1 MKPTRTISLLSAL
14 LLLASITLAQ
24 TGDWQAVQHLPGG
37 TMLKITLK
45 RGHTFGHCEF
55 MGATD
60 DALHCDYRGMQ
71 YLRAQYPRDNVKAV
85 YLVHNA
91 RAIGVGIGA
100 GAGVVIGAATTPG
113 PAAGRELFAVI
124 DAAILGGFGYFFG
137 MVADP
142 FFHGKAVYRSPNAP
156 KDANHSSTKN
166 KKSPSEPAED
176 LPCLKNDVTL
186 QCVDP

>member
-1 MKPTRTISLLSAL
+1 MKHLKIISLLSAFL
-14 LLLASITLAQ
+14 LLGPIALAQ
-24 TGDWQAVQHLPGG
+24 TGDWQTVQHLPGG

-45 RGHTFGHCEF
+45 QGRTFGHCEF

-60 DALHCDYRGMQ
+60 HALRCDYPGLQ
-71 YLRAQYPRDNVKAV
+71 YIRAQYPRDNVKAV
-85 YLVHNA
+85 YLVHNT

-100 GAGVVIGAATTPG
+100 GAGAVIGAARDPVPGLGRGGTT
-113 PAAGRELFAVI
+113 LF
-124 DAAILGGFGYFFG
+124 DAAILGGLGYFFG

-156 KDANHSSTKN
+156 NDAHHPSTKN
-166 KKSPSEPAED
+166 QHTPNEPAD
-176 LPCLKNDVTL
+176 NLPCVKDGKTL

>member
-1 MKPTRTISLLSAL
+1 MLMALSLMAPI
-14 LLLASITLAQ
+14 ALAQ
-24 TGDWQAVQHLPGG
+24 AGDWQAVQHLPGG

-45 RGHTFGHCEF
+45 HGHTFGHCDF

-60 DALHCDYRGMQ
+60 DTLHCDYQGVQ
-71 YLRAQYPRDNVKAV
+71 YIRAQYPRDNVKAV

-91 RAIGVGIGA
+91 RAIGAGIGA
-100 GAGVVIGAATTPG
+100 GAGAVIGAAATPG
-113 PAAGRELFAVI
+113 PVAGRELFAVI

-142 FFHGKAVYRSPNAP
+142 FFHGKAVYRSPNSP
-156 KDANHSSTKN
+156 KDANHSSTN
-166 KKSPSEPAED
+166 NEQSPSQPAD
-176 LPCLKNDVTL
+176 NPPCLKNPATL